1 MSRMIMSVV
10 RMAGGDQETKD
21 CDSCGKTAVKYITI
35 MFFRFD
41 LLSESEW
48 GYFDNTKH
56 LFF

>member
-35 MFFRFD
+35 MFFRLD
-41 LLSESEW
+41 LLTQRVNSFITSR
-48 GYFDNTKH
+48 
-56 LFF
+56 LFSG

>member
-10 RMAGGDQETKD
+10 RMAGGDQESKD

-41 LLSESEW
+41 LLTQRVNSFITSR
-48 GYFDNTKH
+48 
-56 LFF
+56 LFSG

>member
-21 CDSCGKTAVKYITI
+21 CDSCEKTAVKYITI

-41 LLSESEW
+41 LLTQRVNSFITSR
-48 GYFDNTKH
+48 
-56 LFF
+56 LFSG

>member
-41 LLSESEW
+41 LLTQRVNSFITSRLFSE
-48 GYFDNTKH
+48 
-56 LFF
+56 